1 MSSDADMFVKLVRK
15 TAEVLDPND
24 PKKKVLQDVV
34 DRIDAEEV
42 TP

>member
-1 MSSDADMFVKLVRK
+1 MATDAELFVKLVRK

-24 PKKKVLQDVV
+24 PKKKVFQDVV
-34 DRIDAEEV
+34 DRLDEKEA